1 MAVLYQLWTII
12 TSKISLLMEQLVI
25 NKRTNL
31 WHSEEVWALTS
42 PTFNLPAKV
51 VVVDPNSNNNL
62 PMVVMSSPR
71 QPMVSTPQCSNQLWE
86 VTLKTSSRVVI
97 ITLEVVPLPTK
108 WITFNLCAS
117 LILAAVEITILTL
130 GTGAASMGR
139 AAWVAY
145 LKATLLEEASC
156 LD

>member
-1 MAVLYQLWTII
+1 
-12 TSKISLLMEQLVI
+12 MEQLVI

-108 WITFNLCAS
+108 
-117 LILAAVEITILTL
+117 
-130 GTGAASMGR
+130 
-139 AAWVAY
+139 
-145 LKATLLEEASC
+145 
-156 LD
+156 